1 MAKSKHKP
9 LWMPARGG
17 YVIINEIYIAFY
29 VPLDIAI
36 LDLLVYNSY

>member
-1 MAKSKHKP
+1 M
-9 LWMPARGG
+9 LARGG